1 MTLMTFQL
9 NNNRFF
15 PKTTLFVVSYLFKID
30 RYSPVNDD
38 SSDSDDNSESTP
50 FAKHDRVHLY
60 QQPEEDDEL
69 CK

>member
-1 MTLMTFQL
+1 MARSNQGQ
-9 NNNRFF
+9 
-15 PKTTLFVVSYLFKID
+15 PSGSSPH

-50 FAKHDRVHLY
+50 FAKHSRVHLY

-69 CK
+69 